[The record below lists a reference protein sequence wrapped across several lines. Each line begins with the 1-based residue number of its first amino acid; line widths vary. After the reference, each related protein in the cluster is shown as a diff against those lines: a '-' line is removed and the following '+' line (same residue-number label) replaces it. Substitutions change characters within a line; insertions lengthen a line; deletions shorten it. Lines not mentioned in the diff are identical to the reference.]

1 MTTDIAIQIIELAL
15 SLVKGSNDA
24 AIAAALAQ
32 IIGKAWRAY
41 EAHTGQ
47 PLDPSVIKAE
57 NPI

>member
-32 IIGKAWRAY
+32 IVAKAWQAY
-41 EAHTGQ
+41 ETHTGQ
-47 PLDPSVIKAE
+47 PLDPSVVKPE
-57 NPI
+57 DPI